1 MVSVSGNSLFRAAG
15 VYGHTYGL
23 HKGYP
28 WAAGWVSVELVRD
41 ELLQNNLKQNRYYE
55 NVWFS

>member
-1 MVSVSGNSLFRAAG
+1 MRAAG

-23 HKGYP
+23 HRGYP
-28 WAAGWVSVELVRD
+28 WAAGCVSVELDRD
-41 ELLQNNLKQNRYYE
+41 AFLENNLKKNRYYE